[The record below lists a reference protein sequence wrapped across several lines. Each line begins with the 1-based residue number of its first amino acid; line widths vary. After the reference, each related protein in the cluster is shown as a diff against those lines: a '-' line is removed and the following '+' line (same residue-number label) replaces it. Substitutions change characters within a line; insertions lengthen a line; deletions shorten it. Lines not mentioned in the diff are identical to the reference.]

1 MRVHLRLTARR
12 AMTRA
17 GSRWTTST
25 NEKISVSIVVPTYEE
40 RVNVALLYRLI
51 RESERAY
58 GDARGR
64 WEIIVVDDGSTDGS
78 TSSFRARRTT
88 PSHAALTVAR

>member
-1 MRVHLRLTARR
+1 MNGHLRLTARR

-17 GSRWTTST
+17 GSRRTTST

-40 RVNVALLYRLI
+40 RVNVALLYLLI

-58 GDARGR
+58 GSQLSPRNR
-64 WEIIVVDDGSTDGS
+64 VTEFELTRSR
-78 TSSFRARRTT
+78 SSF
-88 PSHAALTVAR
+88 S